1 MYIVDSYSIAV
12 MLCVVTML
20 CWGSWA
26 NTQKLASK
34 EWSFPLFYWDY
45 TLGVILL
52 SLVFG
57 LTLGSI
63 GSSGQAFIPNLL
75 NAAPKAILYAL
86 LGGVIFNIANLL
98 LVAAIEIAGMAIA
111 FPIGIGLALV
121 LGVFNNYLPNPE
133 DYNTLYLFS
142 GVGLVTLAIIINALA
157 YKKVSQGSKST
168 KGIILSL
175 VAGLLMSFFY
185 RFVADSMSPDL
196 MNIAQ
201 GTFTPYAAVFVFSIG
216 IFISNFL
223 FNFYFMKKPVSG
235 APVSYKMYFTQ
246 GTWKLHLVGILGG
259 VIWNLGMMLS
269 IMAGDVAGYAISYG
283 LGQGATLVAAIWGV
297 FVWKE
302 FRNAPQGTSNLL
314 VIMFASF
321 IAGLALIILANG
333 AK

>member
-1 MYIVDSYSIAV
+1 MSIINSYPLAV
-12 MLCVVTML
+12 LLCVVTML

-45 TLGVILL
+45 TIGVIILTL
-52 SLVFG
+52 FFG
-57 LTLGSI
+57 LTLGNS
-63 GSSGQAFIPNLL
+63 GNNGQAFIPNLL
-75 NAAPKAILYAL
+75 DAAPKAILLAL

-121 LGVFNNYLPNPE
+121 LGVITNYLPSPE
-133 DYNTLYLFS
+133 DYNSFYLFL
-142 GVGLVTLAIIINALA
+142 GVALVTIAIILNALA

-168 KGIILSL
+168 KGIVLSL

-185 RFVADSMSPDL
+185 RFVADSMSTD
-196 MNIAQ
+196 MINITP
-201 GTFTPYAAVFVFSIG
+201 GTFTPYTAVFVFSIG
-216 IFISNFL
+216 IFVSNFV

-235 APVSYKMYFTQ
+235 EPVTFKMYFKQ
-246 GTWKLHLVGILGG
+246 GTPKLHIIGILGG
-259 VIWNLGMMLS
+259 IIWSLGMMLS
-269 IMAGDVAGYAISYG
+269 IMAGDIAGYAISYG

-302 FRNAPQGTSNLL
+302 FKDAPKGTSKLL
-314 VIMFASF
+314 ALMFLSF
-321 IAGLALIILANG
+321 IVGLVLIILANG
-333 AK
+333 A